1 MQIANISTCND
12 GKTVLCSP
20 IVSNKKNSYKK
31 KNYFSSKADEK
42 KLDFNVNYDCRAIE
56 RFLGKAQVMS
66 LGTI

>member
-1 MQIANISTCND
+1 MQIANIYTCND

-31 KNYFSSKADEK
+31 KKFSSKADGK